1 MHILIAILGV
11 LGIAAFWY
19 YRMKSVS
26 GAAEEIID
34 AAERARGAFRRKR
47 FKNKAEAATIDAIK
61 DPRTAAT
68 VLLVAI
74 ASADGRMSEKAETA
88 IREAMQNVFEV
99 EKPEEEL
106 IFAKWAAAD
115 VVDLNNLVTRLGRVW
130 VEKLDLDE
138 RRQLYE
144 LAVRIASVE
153 REPDD
158 LMLSALQRL
167 RDRLDLAT
175 PRPA

>member
-1 MHILIAILGV
+1 MHVLVAILGV
-11 LGIAAFWY
+11 LGLGAFWY

-34 AAERARGAFRRKR
+34 VAERARGAFRRKR

-74 ASADGRMSEKAETA
+74 ASADGRMSDKTEAA
-88 IREAMQNVFEV
+88 IREAMKTVEV

-115 VVDLNNLVTRLGRVW
+115 VVDLNNLVSRLGRVW

-167 RDRLDLAT
+167 RDRLGLAT

>member
-1 MHILIAILGV
+1 MHILLAILGV
-11 LGIAAFWY
+11 LGAAAFWY
-19 YRMKSVS
+19 YRAKSVS
-26 GAAEEIID
+26 GAADEIID

-74 ASADGRMSEKAETA
+74 ATAEGRMSDKAEAA
-88 IREAMQNVFEV
+88 IREAMKTVEV

-106 IFAKWAAAD
+106 IFAKWATAD
-115 VVDLNNLVTRLGRVW
+115 VVDLNNLVSRLGRVW
-130 VEKLDLDE
+130 VEKLDMDE

-144 LAVRIASVE
+144 LAVRVASVE
-153 REPDD
+153 REPDE

-167 RDRLDLAT
+167 RDRLVLAT